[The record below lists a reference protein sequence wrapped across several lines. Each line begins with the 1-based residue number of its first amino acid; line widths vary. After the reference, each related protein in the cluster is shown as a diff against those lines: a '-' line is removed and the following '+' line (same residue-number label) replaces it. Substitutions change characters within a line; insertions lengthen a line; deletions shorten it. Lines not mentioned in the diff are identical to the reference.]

1 MTRKRAA
8 WDVRKN
14 MISSRTLTLLLL
26 AGAVALPAADTVV
39 GGPLVVNDSARTA
52 TVVWIV
58 QTGQLSVKA
67 QGAAEGKTAPALH
80 AESVTLTGLRPG
92 TVYEYNVPGREGLSG
107 SFKTPPAAGQP
118 FEFVLYGDNRT
129 RPDAHR
135 KVIGAILKNAK
146 PDFIVQTGDMVEN
159 GADNS
164 LWPVFFDIEREL
176 LRKTPIFPTVG
187 NHERNARDYYEFF
200 QQQPYYSF
208 TWGNAHFS
216 MLNSD
221 IANVASSEVGRQA
234 FWKEQTAWLEE
245 DLKKNQN
252 AAFRFVVAHHPPMT
266 AVASRQGANAHMT
279 ALIPLFEQMHVT
291 AALFGHDHNYQH
303 YLKNG
308 IHYLISGGGG
318 APLYD
323 VSKPP
328 EGITQKVVSTENF
341 VRFQCDGKAMHV
353 EAIDIDGGKLDTF
366 DLAATAH

>member
-1 MTRKRAA
+1 
-8 WDVRKN
+8 
-14 MISSRTLTLLLL
+14 MISSRTLALLF

-39 GGPLVVNDSARTA
+39 GGPLVVNDNARTA

-58 QTGQLSVKA
+58 QTDQLSVKV
-67 QGAAEGKTAPALH
+67 QGATDGKTAPALH

-92 TVYEYNVPGREGLSG
+92 TVYEYSVPGKEGLTG
-107 SFKTPPAAGQP
+107 SFKTPVAAGQP

-129 RPDAHR
+129 RADAHR
-135 KVIGAILKNAK
+135 KVVNSILKNSQ

-164 LWPVFFDIEREL
+164 LWPIFFDIEREL
-176 LRKTPIFPTVG
+176 LRKTAIFPTVG

-200 QQQPYYSF
+200 QQPPYYSF
-208 TWGNAHFS
+208 TWGNAHFC

-221 IANVASSEVGRQA
+221 IGNVASSEAGRQA

-252 AAFRFVVAHHPPMT
+252 AAFRFVVAHHPPMS
-266 AVASRQGANAHMT
+266 AVASRQEASPHMK
-279 ALIPLFEQMHVT
+279 ALVPLLEQMHVT
-291 AALFGHDHNYQH
+291 AAMFGHDHNYQH

-308 IHYLISGGGG
+308 IHYLVSGGGG

-341 VRFQCDGKAMHV
+341 IRFRCDGKTMHV
-353 EAIDIDGGKLDTF
+353 EAIDTDGQKLDAFELTG
-366 DLAATAH
+366 TAH

>member
-1 MTRKRAA
+1 MHSTRF
-8 WDVRKN
+8 
-14 MISSRTLTLLLL
+14 LPLLLL
-26 AGAVALPAADTVV
+26 ACAASIPAADTVI
-39 GGPLVVNDSARTA
+39 GGPFVVNANARTA

-58 QTGQLSVKA
+58 QTDQVTVKA
-67 QGAAEGKTAPALH
+67 QGAAEQRSAPALH

-92 TVYEYNVPGREGLSG
+92 TVYEYAVPGKEDLKG

-129 RPDAHR
+129 RPDAHK
-135 KVIGAILKNAK
+135 KVIEAILKNAN
-146 PDFIVQTGDMVEN
+146 PEFIVQSGDMVEN
-159 GADNS
+159 GADPT
-164 LWPVFFDIEREL
+164 LWPIFFDIEREL
-176 LRKTPIFPTVG
+176 LRKAPIFPVLG

-208 TWGNAHFS
+208 NWGNAHFS
-216 MLNSD
+216 MMNSD
-221 IANVASSEVGRQA
+221 IGNVASSEMGKQA

-266 AVASRQGANAHMT
+266 AVSSRQGDNAHMT

-291 AALFGHDHNYQH
+291 AAMFGHDHNYQH

-308 IHYLISGGGG
+308 IHYVISGGGG

-341 VRFQCDGKAMHV
+341 IRIRSDGKTMHA
-353 EAIDIDGGKLDTF
+353 EAIDTNGNKLDSF
-366 DLAATAH
+366 DLTGTAH